1 MNLRGLACV
10 GVVAIGAVFALVACG
25 GELPSSVEDVRDVP
39 EETLS
44 DFNGQFRSIC
54 ASRGLGRF
62 TGGLSDEVCD
72 CVLRVIRE
80 QVADDDLV
88 LGDDRG
94 IDLPKAVE
102 ERSLDECVGE
112 DEP

>member
-1 MNLRGLACV
+1 MSPRGLACV
-10 GVVAIGAVFALVACG
+10 VVATMGAVFGLAACG

-39 EETLS
+39 EETLR

-62 TGGLSDEVCD
+62 TDGLSDEVCD
-72 CVLRVIRE
+72 CALRVIRE
-80 QVADDDLV
+80 QVADDELV
-88 LGDDRG
+88 PDDDGG

-112 DEP
+112 DQP